1 VFDASGNVLT
11 NASSLIKTQQ
21 DAAFVAT
28 DLFIFKMF
36 NDEREVPIGRNGTG
50 YVKLTASSSGRRLTD
65 TKDEALWTNSITNTS
80 LFEFGVPYEQLTPVL
95 GTPNNVENV
104 SAFDYHYK
112 LPVEYLIPRGAVIE
126 AALMQTKAVSGAS
139 PDGSPIQD
147 FKVAVDFALGGY
159 KVFGA

>member
-1 VFDASGNVLT
+1 
-11 NASSLIKTQQ
+11 
-21 DAAFVAT
+21 
-28 DLFIFKMF
+28 MF